1 MNDTPETQ
9 ATTTVF
15 EQIGGEAAV
24 EAVVAIFYGKVT
36 DDPALA
42 GYFEGID
49 MDRLKTHQA
58 RFVGQALG
66 ASRPYSGRS
75 MRKAH
80 ADLAITSPDFD
91 RVVGHLAAS
100 LTEAGV
106 DAETIGVIAGAL
118 APLKDEIVTA

>member
-1 MNDTPETQ
+1 MNDTPEAQ

-15 EQIGGEAAV
+15 ERIGGEAAV
-24 EAVVAIFYGKVT
+24 EAVVAAFYDKVT
-36 DDPALA
+36 ADPALA
-42 GYFEGID
+42 GYFEGVD
-49 MDRLKTHQA
+49 MDRLRAHQA

-66 ASRPYSGRS
+66 ATRPYRGRS

-80 ADLAITSPDFD
+80 AALAITAPDFD

-106 DAETIGVIAGAL
+106 DEETIGVIAETL
-118 APLKDEIVTA
+118 APLKDDIVTA